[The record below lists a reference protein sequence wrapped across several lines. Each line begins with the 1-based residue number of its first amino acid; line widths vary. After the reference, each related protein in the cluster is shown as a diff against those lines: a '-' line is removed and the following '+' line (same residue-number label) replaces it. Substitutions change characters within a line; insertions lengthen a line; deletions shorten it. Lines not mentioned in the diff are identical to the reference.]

1 MSKSSTEIEE
11 DEEDVVAPKLLVAK
25 FTSPTDGSME
35 ELENEAVQN
44 DQADA
49 YEEGST
55 DVDAHTKPSVKSKND
70 VVQNAQADAPEE
82 DSTAKA
88 VQNAQADASEEGSTD
103 VDAHTKPLVESNE
116 YVVQDAQPVEL
127 GLVQVAKDDAYEND
141 PHLAASSGEALDD
154 ASNSDGCNGPDGHLI
169 DHRNESKQQ
178 WDGTSTNLIFVM

>member
-1 MSKSSTEIEE
+1 MSKSSTEIGE
-11 DEEDVVAPKLLVAK
+11 DEKDGVAPKPLVAK

-49 YEEGST
+49 YKDGST

-88 VQNAQADASEEGSTD
+88 VQSAQADASEEGTD
-103 VDAHTKPLVESNE
+103 LDAH
-116 YVVQDAQPVEL
+116 VEL
-127 GLVQVAKDDAYEND
+127 GLEQAAKDVAYKND
-141 PHLAASSGEALDD
+141 PHLAASSGDALEDG
-154 ASNSDGCNGPDGHLI
+154 SNSDGCKGPDGHLI
-169 DHRNESKQQ
+169 DHRIESKRQ
-178 WDGTSTNLIFVM
+178 WDGMSSNLIFVM